1 MNLEHRPVAKTTD
14 RAPREELGARLRQIR
29 RHSKLTQTQV
39 ATRLKVTK
47 QAISNWEKGKNEPTR
62 RHKQLLADLYGVP
75 VEGISRRY
83 DFILDHPEAQPYRRT
98 DVDRL
103 KLIEARHS
111 LGLTQQE
118 AGAQAGLSVKTV
130 YQYETGVRIPST
142 NAMLKMAAAYGK
154 PLSWFMKDLD

>member
-1 MNLEHRPVAKTTD
+1 MNTEHSPTTKPPD
-14 RAPREELGARLRQIR
+14 KASREELGSRLRQIR
-29 RHSKLTQTQV
+29 RHAKLTQTQV

-47 QAISNWEKGKNEPTR
+47 QAISNWEKGINEPTR
-62 RHKQLLADLYGVP
+62 RHKQLLADLYGVT

-83 DFILDHPEAQPYRRT
+83 DFILDHPEDKPYRRT

-130 YQYETGVRIPST
+130 YHYETGARIPST